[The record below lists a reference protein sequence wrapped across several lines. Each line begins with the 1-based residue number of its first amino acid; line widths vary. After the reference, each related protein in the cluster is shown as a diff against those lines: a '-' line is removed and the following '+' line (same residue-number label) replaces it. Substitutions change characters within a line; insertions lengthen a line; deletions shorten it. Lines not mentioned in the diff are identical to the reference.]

1 MKKLNKLLNL
11 MLPLITIAF
20 LLVVWTLVAVAE
32 DNEFIVP
39 TVQSA
44 LKQLALLFGEKEFY
58 TALLYTVIRSIIA
71 FLLSIKVEMP

>member
-11 MLPLITIAF
+11 ILPLITIAF

-44 LKQLALLFGEKEFY
+44 LKELVLLFGEKEFY
-58 TALLYTVIRSIIA
+58 TALL
-71 FLLSIKVEMP
+71 LLKYSCLV